1 MSIVAYALTDTLRI
15 FIWRAVRG
23 VSPFSAD
30 RNHLHHLLI
39 DSGMSQ
45 GKTVICIYI
54 ANIAVIGVA
63 VATAIYSVTI
73 SFLITAGFVILLATI
88 PWLMKRLHTKK
99 KNSANKTRHLNPM
112 EAA

>member
-1 MSIVAYALTDTLRI
+1 V
-15 FIWRAVRG
+15 WRALRG

-45 GKTVICIYI
+45 AKTVICIYV

-63 VATAIYSVTI
+63 VATRNFPVTI
-73 SFLITAGFVILLATI
+73 SFLITAGFVAILATI
-88 PWLMKRLHTKK
+88 PWLMKRRHNK
-99 KNSANKTRHLNPM
+99 KNTTKNKTRSLNI